1 MKTHVN
7 SGLLVLEKPEAVFF
21 DKDGTLIDIHHY
33 WGSMIKIRADLI
45 CERLNSMPNVSCNI
59 PTGAFYVF
67 PKFDI
72 PGYTSED
79 LAMKM
84 LEGGVL
90 CSPGTAFGKAGEG
103 HLRFAYT
110 ICQEDISR
118 GMDRVEAILS
128 NLDRS

>member
-1 MKTHVN
+1 
-7 SGLLVLEKPEAVFF
+7 
-21 DKDGTLIDIHHY
+21 
-33 WGSMIKIRADLI
+33 
-45 CERLNSMPNVSCNI
+45 MPNVSCNI

-72 PGYTSED
+72 PGFTSED

-90 CSPGTAFGKAGEG
+90 CSPGTAFGNAGEG